1 MNNDII
7 VYIIDNYEVKI
18 DTNYYIQCINSS
30 IYFSNL
36 MMEKKKLCKN
46 LVYNKNY

>member
-30 IYFSNL
+30 NYEAMLILLKFDDG
-36 MMEKKKLCKN
+36 KKETL
-46 LVYNKNY
+46 